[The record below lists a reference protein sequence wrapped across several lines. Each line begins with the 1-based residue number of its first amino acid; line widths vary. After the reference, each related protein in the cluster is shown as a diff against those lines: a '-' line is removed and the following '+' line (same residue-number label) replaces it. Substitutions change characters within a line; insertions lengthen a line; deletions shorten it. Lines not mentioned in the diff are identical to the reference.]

1 MGSIMSKITVIGA
14 GSVGATIANDLM
26 IQGTASEIVL
36 VDINK
41 QKAFGEALDI
51 YQGAPFCSPAIV
63 RSGDYQAAA
72 NSDIVIITSGL
83 PRKPGQTG
91 LELAQVNVNILKD
104 ITRRL
109 CASRRRRFIFLS
121 PTP

>member
-1 MGSIMSKITVIGA
+1 MSKITVIGA

-51 YQGAPFCSPAIV
+51 
-63 RSGDYQAAA
+63 
-72 NSDIVIITSGL
+72 L
-83 PRKPGQTG
+83 PSSARVTIRQ
-91 LELAQVNVNILKD
+91 QR
-104 ITRRL
+104 TRI
-109 CASRRRRFIFLS
+109 S
-121 PTP
+121 